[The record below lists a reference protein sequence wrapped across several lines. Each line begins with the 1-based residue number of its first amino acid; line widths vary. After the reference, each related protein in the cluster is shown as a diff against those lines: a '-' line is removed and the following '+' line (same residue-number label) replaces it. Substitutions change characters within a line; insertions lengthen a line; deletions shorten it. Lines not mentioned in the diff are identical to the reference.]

1 MKRADRFSK
10 YPMGQRGVGL
20 PAAIFVITLLV
31 LIAFGLNELVNE
43 NAVTFE
49 EEINLTR
56 AFYAA
61 ESGAGFAMNTL
72 YPPEEYPGYAS
83 TATCA
88 ASTTFNFVVDGINQC
103 SALVTCNEITVSS
116 RNYATIKSTGTCN
129 DVDRTIQVRTSY

>member
-1 MKRADRFSK
+1 MKLSRKFVHAWTK
-10 YPMGQRGVGL
+10 QNGVGL
-20 PAAIFVITLLV
+20 PAAIFVITLLAV
-31 LIAFGLNELVNE
+31 IALAINELANQ
-43 NAVTFE
+43 NAATFE

-61 ESGAGFAMNTL
+61 ESGAGFAMNIL

-88 ASTTFNFVVDGINQC
+88 ASTTFNFIVEGVNQC
-103 SALVTCNEITVSS
+103 SAVATCNEITVGS

-129 DVDRTIQVRTSY
+129 DVERIIQVRTSY